1 MHFTLTACTS
11 HVYTETLYFLTAAL
25 GGGKQPRRC
34 KPFGISHSLWG
45 LASSSL
51 WPLVQTYAGD
61 SWFRQVVV
69 SKLCLFSAHFQ
80 KGFAVEPKALT
91 QQTKFIWLTDSELI
105 D

>member
-1 MHFTLTACTS
+1 MYLSYVYVNTLLPNESSGRREAAQEMRALWDKS
-11 HVYTETLYFLTAAL
+11 H
-25 GGGKQPRRC
+25 GD
-34 KPFGISHSLWG
+34 SLWG

-91 QQTKFIWLTDSELI
+91 QQTKFIWLTDTELI

>member
-11 HVYTETLYFLTAAL
+11 HVYMQTLYFLMATL
-25 GGGKQPRRC
+25 GGGK

-80 KGFAVEPKALT
+80 KGFEIEPKALP